1 MTARLFS
8 HSARRIAVL
17 AWPVFVGQ
25 IAVLGFTTVDTVLV
39 ARASASDLAALA
51 IGTSAYIS
59 IFIGLMGAVLAVG
72 PIAGQAY
79 GAGRP
84 VEAGAQLHQA
94 MWLALAISLPGCAL
108 LLFPEPFLA
117 LAQAPREVE
126 AKARAYLAALAFA
139 LPPAL
144 LFTAFRGFNNAV
156 SRPKIVM
163 ALQLGSLALKIPLS
177 AALVF
182 GFDFGALHIPALGV
196 AGCGI
201 ATAIVVFGQLLAA
214 WALLQ
219 RDPFYLGFD
228 VRGRLRRPH
237 RASLAVLA
245 RLGLPMGG
253 AMMIETTG
261 FAFMA
266 LFISRISAI
275 QVAGHQL
282 AANVAALL
290 FMVPLSIG
298 YATGALVAQRIGAG
312 DRDDVER
319 LSWHG
324 MQLAMGIAA
333 LLGLMVFVL
342 RRPLLELY
350 TDDTRIIAAALPLLA
365 WVACFHIAD
374 AGQAVASFVLRAHR
388 IAMVPLLVQAVAAW
402 GVGLGGGYWLA
413 FGSTGPAALHGA
425 TGFWSAAALGLLVAG
440 LGMGGYIAR
449 MFARQRGAAVATVA

>member
-1 MTARLFS
+1 MTAPGRR
-8 HSARRIAVL
+8 HSVRRIAAL

-25 IAVLGFTTVDTVLV
+25 VAVLGFSTVDTVL
-39 ARASASDLAALA
+39 AGRASAADLAALA
-51 IGTSAYIS
+51 IGSSAYIS

-79 GAGRP
+79 GAGRT

-94 MWLALAISLPGCAL
+94 MWLALAISVPGCAL

-117 LAQAPREVE
+117 LAQAPPEVE
-126 AKARAYLAALAFA
+126 AKARGYLLALAFA

-144 LFTAFRGFNNAV
+144 LFTAFRGFNTAV

-163 ALQLGSLALKIPLS
+163 ALQLGALAVKVPLS
-177 AALVF
+177 AVLVF
-182 GFDFGALHIPALGV
+182 GIELGALRVPALG
-196 AGCGI
+196 APGCGI
-201 ATAIVVFGQLLAA
+201 ATALVVTAQLLAA

-219 RDPFYLGFD
+219 RDPFYRRFD
-228 VRGRLRRPH
+228 LRGRPARPH
-237 RASLAVLA
+237 RASLSALA
-245 RLGLPMGG
+245 RLGLPMGS

-266 LFISRISAI
+266 LFISRIAAI

-282 AANVAALL
+282 AANIAALL

-298 YATGALVAQRIGAG
+298 YATSALVAQRIGAN
-312 DRDDVER
+312 DRADVER

-324 MQLAMGIAA
+324 VQLSIGIAA
-333 LLGLMVFVL
+333 LLGMTVFAL

-350 TDDTRIIAAALPLLA
+350 TDDADVVAAALPLLA
-365 WVACFHIAD
+365 WVAVFHLAD

-388 IAMVPLLVQAVAAW
+388 IAIVPLIVQAVAAW

-413 FGSTGPAALHGA
+413 FGSSGPAALRGA
-425 TGFWSAAALGLLVAG
+425 SGFWAAAALGLLVAG
-440 LGMGGYIAR
+440 LGMGGYIAW
-449 MFARQRGAAVATVA
+449 MFARRRGEAAPARA